1 MMYMMK
7 IKNIVIFSL
16 LLFVAVACG
25 DDSDLIAEQ
34 REDIITFLESSH
46 SPVLIAESAIAD
58 SIEDDPEFY
67 TVISYGV
74 FRYIEDYYNSSRAS
88 KQEVKSGDTLT
99 LTFWSY
105 DFSGYTTPTSSNLF
119 YTNDPTYEYTFESAG
134 MNTEYWSFE
143 PLEIV
148 LGKGDILKAIETSL
162 VGCKEGDNVEIYL
175 TYDSAYGSTW
185 IGVSNLEEPIAF
197 FCTIESIEN

>member
-1 MMYMMK
+1 MYMMK
-7 IKNIVIFSL
+7 IKNILAL
-16 LLFVAVACG
+16 LLLLLVVVSCG

-34 REDIITFLESSH
+34 REDIIAYLEASH
-46 SPVLIAESAIAD
+46 SPVLIDQSVVAD

-67 TVISYGV
+67 TIISYGV
-74 FRYIEDYYNSSRAS
+74 FRYIEDYYSADRAS
-88 KQEVKSGDTLT
+88 RKEVQSGDTLT
-99 LTFWSY
+99 LTFWCY
-105 DFSGYTTPTSSNLF
+105 DFSGYTTPTTSNLY

-134 MNTEYWSFE
+134 LDTQYWSFE

-148 LGKGDILKAIETSL
+148 LGSGDILKAIETSL

-175 TYDSAYGSTW
+175 TYDSAYGSSW
-185 IGVSNLEEPIAF
+185 IGVTNLEEPIAF